1 MLYQSQLSSPL
12 TPGSLRT
19 THAHRRLSAHNGGSM
34 IHRWRS
40 LKLET
45 FLRLPPPSPER
56 LQDVPPSRPCLR
68 LPCPH
73 LLLVL
78 SLLLL
83 AGCGPASSDNAPG
96 VASRASMSKPPLS
109 KQGPAPG
116 INPLTPVIPAANP
129 GALASANGTGAVD
142 GPVVP
147 AWMAKELASPNVALE
162 TWPQTA
168 PPGAVD
174 PLTQAINDKDERQVG
189 AEALIEEQE
198 VQDFV
203 EEPAN
208 QDPNEDGE
216 K

>member
-19 THAHRRLSAHNGGSM
+19 THAHRRLSAHNSGSM

-45 FLRLPPPSPER
+45 FLRLS
-56 LQDVPPSRPCLR
+56 PPSRPYLR

-78 SLLLL
+78 SLPLLAGL

-109 KQGPAPG
+109 EQGPVPG
-116 INPLTPVIPAANP
+116 INPLTPVTPAASP
-129 GALASANGTGAVD
+129 GSLASENGTGAVD
-142 GPVVP
+142 GLVVP
-147 AWMAKELASPNVALE
+147 AWMAKELPSPNVAL
-162 TWPQTA
+162 QTGAQSA

-174 PLTQAINDKDERQVG
+174 PLIQALNDKDERQVG
-189 AEALIEEQE
+189 TEALIEEQE